1 MVKGQIK
8 IWLILPKIRPY
19 SGGGGLTELPL
30 RPRITTWRRLTMSR
44 GSRQRAP
51 STTGTARL
59 LERRQG
65 RKYKLKASHRL
76 HR

>member
-8 IWLILPKIRPY
+8 VWLILPKIRPY

-51 STTGTARL
+51 SSTDTARL
-59 LERRQG
+59 LQRRP
-65 RKYKLKASHRL
+65 RRNYMLKAPHRP